1 VQAVRFSVSGS
12 EVRPGAVCCHCF
24 LEGWSL
30 RFSVFLRSLCN
41 VRLSV
46 ENIAFFNMVSMM
58 NRATLALL
66 DRSALLREHF

>member
-1 VQAVRFSVSGS
+1 MQAVRFSVSGS

-58 NRATLALL
+58 NRVMLALL